1 MALRSDSFRMIIE
14 RIVVPAQY
22 NVVSSAKIDLLEFN
36 LMKQKSLKKIINKSG
51 PKENPEVP
59 LFLISLS

>member
-1 MALRSDSFRMIIE
+1 MALRSDSIRMIIE

-51 PKENPEVP
+51 PNTEP
-59 LFLISLS
+59 

>member
-1 MALRSDSFRMIIE
+1 MIIE

-36 LMKQKSLKKIINKSG
+36 LMKQKSLKKIINKNDTTYSNNLL
-51 PKENPEVP
+51 KKYRNAA
-59 LFLISLS
+59 LLKDAK